1 MKQPERRTGRRCECG
16 LGTQRGFYLII
27 TDQPGAEAWPISAST
42 FILMPKKV
50 TDAAAS
56 QAALKFFAW
65 AYANGDKAAE
75 ALEYV
80 PMPENV
86 KKLVMSRW
94 AEITGPDS
102 KRVFASK

>member
-1 MKQPERRTGRRCECG
+1 M
-16 LGTQRGFYLII
+16 LI
-27 TDQPGAEAWPISAST
+27 TDQAGAGVWPISAST

-50 TDAAAS
+50 KDAAS
-56 QAALKFFAW
+56 SEAALKFFAW

-75 ALEYV
+75 ELDYV

-86 KKLVMSRW
+86 KKLVMSTW

-102 KRVFASK
+102 KRVLAAN